1 MLRIIHQL
9 TEARAE
15 LQRICART
23 HDDQVVHKEAT
34 VREILH
40 AVKRQGNQALVQYT
54 ADFDRVSLTA
64 DELRVTGAELDA
76 AYQQVSKPLLDALR
90 VACKNIEAFHRQR
103 LPKSWVQF
111 EDHGVVLGKRYT
123 PVDRAGIYVPGGE
136 LPTPARC

>member
-64 DELRVTGAELDA
+64 DELRVTG
-76 AYQQVSKPLLDALR
+76 P
-90 VACKNIEAFHRQR
+90 
-103 LPKSWVQF
+103 SWM
-111 EDHGVVLGKRYT
+111 R
-123 PVDRAGIYVPGGE
+123 
-136 LPTPARC
+136 PTSR